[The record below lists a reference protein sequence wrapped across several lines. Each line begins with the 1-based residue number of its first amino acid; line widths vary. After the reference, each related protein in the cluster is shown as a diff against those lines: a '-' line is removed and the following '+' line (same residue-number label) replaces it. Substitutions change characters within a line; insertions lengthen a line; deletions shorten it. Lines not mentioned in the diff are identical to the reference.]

1 MSFFQKTKQSGINL
15 DWGRK
20 NLTTKRDMS
29 GYWYNVSRNFNLTQD
44 DVREFQDKIDWGVLS
59 MNKQFPFDD
68 AFLTEFADK
77 INWNAY
83 AVRHNMPEAQYLKF
97 KKYIKAAY
105 FIAGQG
111 KETKNA
117 MAAKY
122 WAEVSPTD
130 KWIDYHED
138 YGYFSASKSRHS
150 EREEVLF
157 WMRGISPQFKI
168 EHISTPEEWKQV
180 SHQLNPKL
188 VLKYWDKVDKDSLVS
203 MLSYKMGYFPSEAR
217 FPETWK
223 PIAEKLRPYME
234 ERKKKKLNPK
244 KNWDDQHEQRIRDQF
259 DAAYNKIKKEKE
271 DWEKHM
277 KDRQEFLDFNS

>member
-20 NLTTKRDMS
+20 NINTKRDMS

-44 DVREFQDKIDWGVLS
+44 NVREFADQIDWGVLS

-68 AFLTEFADK
+68 AFLAEFADR
-77 INWNAY
+77 IEWNAY
-83 AVRHNMPEAQYLKF
+83 AIRHAIPEAQYLKF
-97 KKYIKAAY
+97 KKYIRAAY
-105 FIAGQG
+105 FIAGQSG
-111 KETKNA
+111 KTKEA

-122 WAEVSPTD
+122 WGEVSDTE

-138 YGYFSASKSRHS
+138 YGYFSVSKSRHS

-157 WMRGISPQFKI
+157 WMRGISPKFKI
-168 EHISTPEEWKQV
+168 EHITTPEEWKRV
-180 SHQLNPKL
+180 SDQLNPKL
-188 VLKYWDKVDKDSLVS
+188 ILKYWDKVDKDSLFHLLHS
-203 MLSYKMGYFPSEAR
+203 KMGYGINR

-223 PIAEKLRPYME
+223 VVAEKLKPYFE
-234 ERKKKKLNPK
+234 ERKKIKINPK
-244 KNWDDQHEQRIRDQF
+244 KSWQDQDELELRNDF
-259 DAAYNKIKKEKE
+259 DAAYNNIKKEKE
-271 DWEKHM
+271 EWEKYM

>member
-20 NLTTKRDMS
+20 NLNTKRDMG

-44 DVREFQDKIDWGVLS
+44 DVREFQDKIDWDVLS
-59 MNKQFPFDD
+59 MNKVFPFDD
-68 AFLTEFADK
+68 AFLSEFANK

-97 KKYIKAAY
+97 KKYIRAVY

-117 MAAKY
+117 MAEKY
-122 WAEVSPTD
+122 WNEVSPTE
-130 KWIDYHED
+130 KWVDHTED
-138 YGYFSASKSRHS
+138 MGGYYTYKRNYS
-150 EREEVLF
+150 EREYLLF
-157 WMRGISPQFKI
+157 HMRGISPKFKI
-168 EHISTPEEWKQV
+168 EHISTPEEWKKV
-180 SHQLNPKL
+180 SDQLNPKL
-188 VLKYWDKVDKDSLVS
+188 VLKYWDKVDKDSLFKLLHS
-203 MLSYKMGYFPSEAR
+203 KMGYMINR

-223 PIAEKLRPYME
+223 VVAEKLKPYFE
-234 ERKKKKLNPK
+234 ERKKIKIYPK
-244 KNWDDQHEQRIRDQF
+244 RSWQDQDEQRLRDDF
-259 DAAYNKIKKEKE
+259 DAAYNNIKKDKE
-271 DWEKHM
+271 DWEKYM